1 MSEWARMI
9 HDARSHSFQNS
20 SPNRD
25 DFNFFKGAPA
35 RWFQFQSRAI
45 VTISIPSMAL
55 NLDNNFKVSA
65 RKQHELPGNQR
76 VLSQRIGH
84 KQYPRARP
92 PNLET
97 IPGSSTM
104 IVDSGASIPR
114 AIADDQFLEQSMTT
128 IPQRLIW
135 NAMKSSTTSAQAAYQ
150 ILQHSRDPI
159 YIRVLPSKEQR
170 VLDLL
175 AQQTQPIKYK
185 RTSTPKANMRVNTHD
200 INNHRHQPTARRPT
214 WADERVPGPVLNLK
228 IDGDQWFQTNTEIWA
243 QSEATEINSL
253 NPSSAISP
261 IYDGPVQSER
271 N

>member
-1 MSEWARMI
+1 
-9 HDARSHSFQNS
+9 
-20 SPNRD
+20 
-25 DFNFFKGAPA
+25 
-35 RWFQFQSRAI
+35 
-45 VTISIPSMAL
+45 MAL

-84 KQYPRARP
+84 KQHPRARP
-92 PNLET
+92 ISRPSLDQAQWQWIQAHQYLERLQT
-97 IPGSSTM
+97 INFSST
-104 IVDSGASIPR
+104 
-114 AIADDQFLEQSMTT
+114 SMTT

-150 ILQHSRDPI
+150 ILQHSRDPT

-200 INNHRHQPTARRPT
+200 INNHRHQPTARRLT

-228 IDGDQWFQTNTEIWA
+228 IDGDQSFQTNAEIWA